1 MSGTSW
7 WLALQLL
14 ESSTRCLFKRP
25 SKWLHQMTLS
35 WCARRHFWMLL
46 GHWIGTRS
54 DFQAHWSLGHGQ
66 LICQERDRR
75 LHTKK
80 MKTLFEAADE
90 SGDGVIAPW
99 QEKNTWAHP
108 VSELQTPPVHII
120 RSVWLQNIANVC
132 KCMQMYCD
140 EHVGPHAQTQDRTYV
155 ACVHHTIVQI
165 QQSCQICESH
175 AKEARYLQQKCKFK
189 KLSGFRGVPNPS
201 CFSHLLSFRLTDWP
215 VCWYIVPCRICC
227 AHVRDHLISLGSF
240 MWIQHKY
247 IIGRDEKESV
257 LRAHGEQWE
266 HEACERDSN
275 KIQNILKCYGPWLA
289 YITVAYLAYF
299 VQRISAQ

>member
-1 MSGTSW
+1 MASW
-7 WLALQLL
+7 
-14 ESSTRCLFKRP
+14 S
-25 SKWLHQMTLS
+25 
-35 WCARRHFWMLL
+35 ARRETVACTRRRWRPYLRQQMSRATASSPPGRKKHVGSSRL
-46 GHWIGTRS
+46 G
-54 DFQAHWSLGHGQ
+54 
-66 LICQERDRR
+66 
-75 LHTKK
+75 
-80 MKTLFEAADE
+80 AAD
-90 SGDGVIAPW
+90 STSPHHPISVIA
-99 QEKNTWAHP
+99 KY
-108 VSELQTPPVHII
+108 
-120 RSVWLQNIANVC
+120 C

-201 CFSHLLSFRLTDWP
+201 CFSHLSFRLTDWP

-275 KIQNILKCYGPWLA
+275 KIQNILKCYGPMISIYYSSIFSIFCA
-289 YITVAYLAYF
+289 THQCTVIPEWKCGF
-299 VQRISAQ
+299 MCRRSKCSVKTGIQRWAPCEMVSQYHLCC